1 MTAVKKTKPT
11 QTVAQF
17 LSKLPADRRRELS
30 RVRTALKKHLPKGFE
45 EVVEGSVIAYQV
57 PVDRAPDTYNGR
69 PLWYAALG
77 SPKSYL
83 TLHLMPVYWNPKML
97 KRLDDGF
104 KAAGKKLDIGKACIH
119 YQRADDLALEAIGQV
134 VASTALDQWIALA
147 AGGRKA

>member
-11 QTVAQF
+11 KTVAQF
-17 LSKLPADRRRELS
+17 LKALPPDRRRELS

-45 EVVEGSVIAYQV
+45 EVVEGAVLAYQV
-57 PVDRAPDTYNGR
+57 PVARAPDTYNGR

-83 TLHLMPVYWNPKML
+83 TLHLMPVYWNPTML
-97 KRLDDGF
+97 KRLEAGF

-119 YQRADDLALEAIGQV
+119 YQRADDLALDAIGQV
-134 VASTALDQWIALA
+134 VASTSLDQWIAIA
-147 AGGRKA
+147 ASGRKG